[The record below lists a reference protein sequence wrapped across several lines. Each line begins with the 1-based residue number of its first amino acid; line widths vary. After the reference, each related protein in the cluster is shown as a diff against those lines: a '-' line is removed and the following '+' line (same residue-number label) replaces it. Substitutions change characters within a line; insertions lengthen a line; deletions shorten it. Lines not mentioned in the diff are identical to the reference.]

1 MRGYMKLYLLNFSHE
16 VMNINGINNDEYI
29 IKQDIVESVLSFKDG
44 TILRCKVNKY
54 IRISEY
60 NKLIDI

>member
-16 VMNINGINNDEYI
+16 VMNINGINNEEYI
-29 IKQDIVESVLSFKDG
+29 IIQDIVESVLSFKDG